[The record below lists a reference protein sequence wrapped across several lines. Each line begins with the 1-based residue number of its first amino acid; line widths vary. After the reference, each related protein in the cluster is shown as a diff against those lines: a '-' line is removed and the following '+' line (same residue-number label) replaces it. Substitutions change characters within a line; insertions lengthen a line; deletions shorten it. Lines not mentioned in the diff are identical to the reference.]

1 MNLLWWRKRHLRTIW
16 KVEKGNQNF
25 LLVGTAHFSPYS
37 FKESLQKI
45 IKLVHTVAFEGPLDS
60 ESMRRVSEYGMQGE
74 GTPSLYDALNFEVIQ
89 KINRELNS
97 RLRPQTITT
106 ELYTNLISKSGSNFL
121 ETMTQGVRPWFGFFK
136 IWSALLDW
144 HYSMDLEAYN
154 IALSLGKEIEYL
166 ETIDDQLAS
175 LDRIPFERIV
185 NFLNQ
190 IDQWETYKKMFLNTF
205 LLGDLEG
212 FASMTKEF
220 PTRCESIV
228 TKRDPIFFERMK
240 TLSEKGIFAAFV
252 GVIHIPGLRKMLLE
266 DGFNVIQQEI

>member
-1 MNLLWWRKRHLRTIW
+1 MNLPWKRKRHLRTIW
-16 KVEKGNQNF
+16 KVEKGNKNF
-25 LLVGTAHFSPYS
+25 FLVGTAHFSPYS
-37 FKESLQKI
+37 FKDSLQKI
-45 IKLVHTVAFEGPLDS
+45 IKLVHTVAFEGPLDT
-60 ESMRRVSEYGMQGE
+60 ESMKRVSEYGRQGE
-74 GTPSLYDALNFEVIQ
+74 GTPSLYDALNLEVIQ

-97 RLRPQTITT
+97 RLRPQTSAT

-166 ETIDDQLAS
+166 ETIDDQLTS

-190 IDQWETYKKMFLNTF
+190 IDQWEAYKRMFLNTF
-205 LLGDLEG
+205 LSGDLEG

-220 PTRCESIV
+220 PTRCESII

-240 TLSEKGIFAAFV
+240 ILSEKGIFAAFV
-252 GVIHIPGLRKMLLE
+252 GVVHIPGLRKMLLD